1 MNCVK
6 YRIKVFIYD
15 ILLNKPRPVCTG
27 AVILAVLFYY
37 VFYENRLFILS
48 IIPIEENFIPILV
61 AFSPGADLK
70 GGGRRGF

>member
-1 MNCVK
+1 MN
-6 YRIKVFIYD
+6 YD

-37 VFYENRLFILS
+37 VFYESKLFILS
-48 IIPIEENFIPILV
+48 IIPKEENFIPILV

-70 GGGRRGF
+70 GG